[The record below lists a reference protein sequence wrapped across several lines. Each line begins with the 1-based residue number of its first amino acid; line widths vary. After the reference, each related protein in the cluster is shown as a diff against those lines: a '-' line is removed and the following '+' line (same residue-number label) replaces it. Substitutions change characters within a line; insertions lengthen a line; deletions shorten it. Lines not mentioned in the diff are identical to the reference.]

1 MRGRVSTAPRS
12 LQGRMLEEQSSLDE
26 LMGELAIGVR
36 SVSHYNEL
44 ESRADAICAGMRAAF
59 RECRSERA

>member
-1 MRGRVSTAPRS
+1 MRGRVVRAPRS
-12 LQGRMLEEQSSLDE
+12 LQGRMLEEQSALDE

-36 SVSHYNEL
+36 SASHYDEL
-44 ESRADAICAGMRAAF
+44 ETRVDGICTAMRAAF

>member
-1 MRGRVSTAPRS
+1 MRGRLSKPSRT
-12 LQGRMLEEQSSLDE
+12 LQGRLLEEQSAMDE

-36 SVSHYNEL
+36 SASHYDEL
-44 ESRADAICAGMRAAF
+44 ETRADAICSGMRAAF

>member
-1 MRGRVSTAPRS
+1 
-12 LQGRMLEEQSSLDE
+12 MLEEQSALDE

-36 SVSHYNEL
+36 SASHYDEL
-44 ESRADAICAGMRAAF
+44 ETRVDGICTAMRAAF